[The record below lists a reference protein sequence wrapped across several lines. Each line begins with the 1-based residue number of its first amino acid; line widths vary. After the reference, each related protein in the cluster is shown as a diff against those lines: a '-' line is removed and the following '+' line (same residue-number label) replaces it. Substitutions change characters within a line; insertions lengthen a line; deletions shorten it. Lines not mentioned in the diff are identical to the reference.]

1 MSGSLDDKQLI
12 ERAIAGDDGVYQML
26 VERYE
31 NLVWDLLNR
40 TIVNDADQEELA
52 QDVFVRAFFSLQRF
66 RFDSKFSAWFY
77 TITDRAA
84 LSFLRKA
91 KPETVE
97 FESQHEKSGFSEESE
112 QPVMEQQ
119 LLKAIDELSVD
130 DWTVITQ
137 YHLHNCTIEEISTVV
152 EKPEGRV
159 KNQLFRV
166 RKKSKSHLTEDM

>member
-26 VERYE
+26 DERYE

-52 QDVFVRAFFSLQRF
+52 QDVFVRAFFSLQCF

-84 LSFLRKA
+84 LSF
-91 KPETVE
+91 
-97 FESQHEKSGFSEESE
+97 
-112 QPVMEQQ
+112 
-119 LLKAIDELSVD
+119 
-130 DWTVITQ
+130 
-137 YHLHNCTIEEISTVV
+137 
-152 EKPEGRV
+152 
-159 KNQLFRV
+159 
-166 RKKSKSHLTEDM
+166 